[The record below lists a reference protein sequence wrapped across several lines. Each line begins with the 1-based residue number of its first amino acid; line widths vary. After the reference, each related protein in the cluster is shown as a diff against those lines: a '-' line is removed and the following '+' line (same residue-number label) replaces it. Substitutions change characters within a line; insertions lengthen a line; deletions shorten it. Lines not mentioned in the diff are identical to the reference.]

1 MSLNVFRVAWPM
13 SLLDL
18 RERGVLESD
27 DFLCVCFIQE
37 EVEEGEIEEKKE
49 ERTESLF
56 RGTYIYRHWGEYIF
70 WLWLDWDDMV
80 FLEGWVYC

>member
-1 MSLNVFRVAWPM
+1 M

-37 EVEEGEIEEKKE
+37 EVEEGETEEKKE
-49 ERTESLF
+49 ERTESLS
-56 RGTYIYRHWGEYIF
+56 RGTCICRH
-70 WLWLDWDDMV
+70 
-80 FLEGWVYC
+80 